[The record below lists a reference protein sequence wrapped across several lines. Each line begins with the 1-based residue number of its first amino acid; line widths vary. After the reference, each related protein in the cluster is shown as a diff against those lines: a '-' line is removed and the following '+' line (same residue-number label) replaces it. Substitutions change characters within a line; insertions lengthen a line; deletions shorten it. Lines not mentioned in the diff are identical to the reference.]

1 MTTCGKR
8 GKSRL
13 PMVIDGVKI
22 IDGAAV
28 IAMTNP
34 YCRLAGAVPNSRH
47 STLENAPQDLWM
59 FAGRCP
65 V

>member
-8 GKSRL
+8 GGSRL

-28 IAMTNP
+28 VATTNP
-34 YCRLAGAVPNSRH
+34 
-47 STLENAPQDLWM
+47 
-59 FAGRCP
+59 
-65 V
+65 